1 MRAVAL
7 YGFSWGEH
15 DHASARFDTTSPY
28 ADYVTTQRFL
38 LSHLVASIAGAG
50 FAVVGGVA
58 MLVLTARFAPSVAG
72 WGISL

>member
-1 MRAVAL
+1 M
-7 YGFSWGEH
+7 
-15 DHASARFDTTSPY
+15 ASPGASMITHQPESTRTSPY

-58 MLVLTARFAPSVAG
+58 MLVLTARFAPSVAR